1 MSRLVSADN
10 GASLKNHAYPVL
22 PHNSLLYVY
31 FKHIYIIFNIFSNR
45 PKRKLPPNYADSE
58 SYPSSAHAALVSTAR
73 AENSKGTVIQSFSL
87 NEIINLII
95 SSIA

>member
-58 SYPSSAHAALVSTAR
+58 SYPSSAHAALVSVETFDR
-73 AENSKGTVIQSFSL
+73 AGGKLKRDSYSEFFT
-87 NEIINLII
+87 
-95 SSIA
+95 